1 MRIDTAETQGEKG
14 VCTKPRMNQWAAFRF
29 AKELIF
35 AANACFFFVADCTCE
50 IISLK
55 NTRAPETG
63 CECCVVMSSS
73 SSVPLVAESCNNRL
87 FKASVEGEAIP
98 HLPGGPLRSSCN
110 YRVEPTFT
118 HAFAEYAALYRA
130 RSCLVFSLPPPDSP
144 GRQVWVSQFIHK
156 ETETKNLKGR
166 SSSCREDQAE
176 KQRLHLTSGIWTT
189 EPFRILHAPQ

>member
-118 HAFAEYAALYRA
+118 MHLQNMLPVTEQGHVLSSRFLLLIALGGRCGYH
-130 RSCLVFSLPPPDSP
+130 SLYT
-144 GRQVWVSQFIHK
+144 R
-156 ETETKNLKGR
+156 
-166 SSSCREDQAE
+166 
-176 KQRLHLTSGIWTT
+176 KQK
-189 EPFRILHAPQ
+189 PRI